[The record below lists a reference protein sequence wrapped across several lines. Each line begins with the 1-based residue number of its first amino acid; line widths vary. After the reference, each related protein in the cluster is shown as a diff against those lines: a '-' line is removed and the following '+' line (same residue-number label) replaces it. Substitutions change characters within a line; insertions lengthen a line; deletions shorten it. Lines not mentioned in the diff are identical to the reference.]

1 MDHDN
6 RQSANGDVT
15 QSSTTAVT
23 QQPVVQSTA
32 TADIMPAYTYAH
44 TWPGYAVR
52 MSTVFHQCCV
62 IFTGRRKGILTKNQT
77 GQDMS
82 LFVKVVPTS
91 HHYLCFHNQIS
102 SGTAALAYLGRP
114 SPRKRAVKRL
124 CVSG

>member
-1 MDHDN
+1 VDHDN

-15 QSSTTAVT
+15 QSSATAVT

-62 IFTGRRKGILTKNQT
+62 IFTGRRKGILTKNHKHFSDNQCTSDRT
-77 GQDMS
+77 GHE
-82 LFVKVVPTS
+82 FI
-91 HHYLCFHNQIS
+91 C
-102 SGTAALAYLGRP
+102 
-114 SPRKRAVKRL
+114 
-124 CVSG
+124 